1 MLAGSGHLQMLSWT
15 AFVSFS
21 KQKLEAF
28 ASAKCA
34 SRGFIF
40 LLFISFVLRFLC
52 QHICNNIPEYHLLSL
67 NVTKLIYH
75 YLPRMPYNGL
85 PVDKVVRGY
94 RHTSWLFCNLYKFK
108 NLPLNQ
114 QTEPFYLP
122 ACYRALECWQGV
134 GTCKCFHGQ
143 LL

>member
-1 MLAGSGHLQMLSWT
+1 MT
-15 AFVSFS
+15 YNV
-21 KQKLEAF
+21 
-28 ASAKCA
+28 
-34 SRGFIF
+34 
-40 LLFISFVLRFLC
+40 LL
-52 QHICNNIPEYHLLSL
+52 
-67 NVTKLIYH
+67 
-75 YLPRMPYNGL
+75 
-85 PVDKVVRGY
+85 VDKVVRRY
-94 RHTSWLFCNLYKFK
+94 RYTSSLLFNLHKFK